1 LQVTVRAFGELI
13 TILGSEF
20 TMELPSDARLD
31 DLLSTLVA
39 KTPSMTTGFLGPYHV
54 VEHLTVLVNGR
65 NATTLPHPL
74 LLHEGDVVTLLP
86 PFVGG

>member
-1 LQVTVRAFGELI
+1 MQVKVRAFGQLI
-13 TILGSEF
+13 ALLGSES
-20 TMELPSDARLD
+20 TVELPRDARLD
-31 DLLSTLVA
+31 DLLSLLAT
-39 KTPSMTTGFLGPYHV
+39 KNPSMTAGFPGPYGV

-65 NATTLPHPL
+65 NATTLPTPL